1 MKMTGNPNDSS
12 TVVLV
17 LQFIKD
23 SFPMIITMGAVW
35 KTISEIAK
43 AYSKKQDAKL
53 RELIKAE
60 VNPQIDNLTHAIN
73 ELRETIGAMKGK

>member
-1 MKMTGNPNDSS
+1 MKMTGQSNDG
-12 TVVLV
+12 TTLA
-17 LQFIKD
+17 LFFQFVKD
-23 SFPMIITMGAVW
+23 SLPMVGGIVAVW

-43 AYSKKQDAKL
+43 AYSKKQDARL

-73 ELRETIGAMKGK
+73 ELRETIGTLRK